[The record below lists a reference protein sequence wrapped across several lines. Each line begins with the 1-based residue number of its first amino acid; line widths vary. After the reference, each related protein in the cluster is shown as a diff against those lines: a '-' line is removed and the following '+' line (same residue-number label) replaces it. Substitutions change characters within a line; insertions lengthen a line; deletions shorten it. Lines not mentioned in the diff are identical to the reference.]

1 MALLIDSIQ
10 ARHLF
15 HAGAL
20 IMGNVGLVPYVNYD
34 GLGNFSYT
42 SQGMY
47 AGWNGFTLGC
57 WVNFAG
63 PTGYLASVYEAPND
77 KVWRLD
83 TGFGNPTFAVSGDG
97 ANDVEVSSSIT
108 YAANTWYFVAA
119 RYNPSTEIAIWVNDT
134 KNVNAVGVPA
144 SLFVTDVPSF
154 VIGGDNLA
162 SALLECKISMFFFCD
177 AVLADVYLTTLYSL
191 GRAMFNQ

>member
-1 MALLIDSIQ
+1 MALILDTIQ

-15 HAGAL
+15 HAGSL
-20 IMGNVGLVPYVNYD
+20 LMGNHGIVPYIQYD

-57 WVNFAG
+57 WINFVG
-63 PTGYLASVYEAPND
+63 PTGYIASVWDAPTD

-83 TGFGNPTFAVSGDG
+83 TGFGQPEFAVTDDG
-97 ANDVEVSSSIT
+97 STEVVVASSVT
-108 YAANTWYFVAA
+108 YSADTWYFMAA
-119 RYNPSTEIAIWVNDT
+119 RYNPSTELAIWVNDVKDT
-134 KNVNAVGVPA
+134 NVVGIPA
-144 SLFVTDVPSF
+144 SLFVTSVPSF
-154 VIGGDNLA
+154 VIAGDNTA

-177 AVLADVYLTTLYSL
+177 SILADVYLLSLYHMGSK
-191 GRAMFNQ
+191 MFNQ